1 MRALLGVEW
10 NFSFVADSKTLL
22 PWLMGAAIGA
32 GGIFQG
38 LHWRSLGEGP
48 AGQEDRLKILLDE
61 NAILKRENESL
72 RSLAQGGGEVAV
84 PAEAIARVEKEF
96 GLKFISSPVVHR
108 IASEELR
115 DRVAAAIESRFG
127 PSGIDDRKEAY
138 QWIGWLGPDD
148 DLLSQ
153 LTVVRTTGARGWFD
167 DVTGEA
173 WITDRFDDEAIPDQA
188 AMLRLISRILLHQHF
203 PPAAAYPGDDAARAR
218 EALHQGAAAGVE
230 SRFLAIN
237 ALKGGFMSMRSNV
250 GVEQL
255 FASLP
260 PFIQGLTTFPVVEG
274 KGYAD
279 SLHVQGGE
287 KLLAAL
293 REPPLTTRKILQPE
307 LAEISD
313 KRIEITGLPEE
324 PYLNESAGQLGLRLW
339 LERAGDVGMA
349 HELSSCWVGD
359 RYLLVPDGEASTA
372 VIWEI
377 ELDSAEA
384 AEKFQSVALEIVSAV
399 VGTKETIKLGS
410 VALAPDRRHLVV
422 TRPRGTA
429 VRFINAATKV
439 FAEKF
444 N

>member
-1 MRALLGVEW
+1 
-10 NFSFVADSKTLL
+10 
-22 PWLMGAAIGA
+22 MGAAIGV
-32 GGIFQG
+32 GGILQG

-48 AGQEDRLKILLDE
+48 AGQEDRLKILLEE
-61 NAILKRENESL
+61 NAMLKRENESL
-72 RSLAQGGGEVAV
+72 RSLAQGGGEVSV
-84 PAEAIARVEKEF
+84 PAEGIARVEKEF
-96 GLKFISSPVVHR
+96 GLRFISNPVVHR

-138 QWIGWLGPDD
+138 QWIGWLGAGD

-173 WITDRFDDEAIPDQA
+173 WITDRFEDAAIPDQA

-203 PPAAAYPGDDAARAR
+203 PPPAAYPGDDAARAR

-230 SRFLAIN
+230 ARFLAVN
-237 ALKGGFMSMRSNV
+237 ALKGGFMSMKSNV

-279 SLHVQGGE
+279 TLHVQGGE
-287 KLLAAL
+287 KLLGAL
-293 REPPLTTRKILQPE
+293 REPPLTTRKILQPG
-307 LAEISD
+307 LAENSA

-324 PYLNESAGQLGLRLW
+324 PYLSESAGQLGLRLW

-349 HELSSCWVGD
+349 QEISSCWAGD
-359 RYLLVPDGEASTA
+359 RYVLVPDGEASTA
-372 VIWEI
+372 VLWEI
-377 ELDSAEA
+377 ELESAEA
-384 AEKFQSVALEIVSAV
+384 AEELQSVALELISAAANAS
-399 VGTKETIKLGS
+399 ETAKLGNML
-410 VALAPDRRHLVV
+410 VAEDGRHFIV
-422 TRPRGTA
+422 TRPRPTA
-429 VRFINAATKV
+429 IRFINSATKT

-444 N
+444 K

>member
-1 MRALLGVEW
+1 
-10 NFSFVADSKTLL
+10 VADPKTLL
-22 PWLMGAAIGA
+22 PWLMGAAIGV
-32 GGIFQG
+32 GGILQG

-48 AGQEDRLKILLDE
+48 AGQEDRLKILLEE
-61 NAILKRENESL
+61 NAMLKRENESL
-72 RSLAQGGGEVAV
+72 RSLAQGGGEVSV
-84 PAEAIARVEKEF
+84 PAEGIARVEKEF
-96 GLKFISSPVVHR
+96 GLRFISNPVVHR

-138 QWIGWLGPDD
+138 QWIGWLGAGD

-173 WITDRFDDEAIPDQA
+173 WITDRFEDAAIPDQA

-203 PPAAAYPGDDAARAR
+203 PPPAAYPGDDAARAR
-218 EALHQGAAAGVE
+218 EALHQGAAAGAE
-230 SRFLAIN
+230 ARFLAVN
-237 ALKGGFMSMRSNV
+237 ALKGGFMSMKSNV

-279 SLHVQGGE
+279 TLHVQGGE
-287 KLLAAL
+287 KLLGAL
-293 REPPLTTRKILQPE
+293 REPPLTTRKILQPG
-307 LAEISD
+307 LAEISA

-324 PYLNESAGQLGLRLW
+324 PYLSESAGQLGLRLW

-349 HELSSCWVGD
+349 QELSSCWAGD
-359 RYLLVPDGEASTA
+359 RYVLVPDGEASTA
-372 VIWEI
+372 VLWEI
-377 ELDSAEA
+377 ELESAEV
-384 AEKFQSVALEIVSAV
+384 AEKLQSVALELISAAANASETAKLGGIVVSAE
-399 VGTKETIKLGS
+399 G
-410 VALAPDRRHLVV
+410 RHFAV
-422 TRPRGTA
+422 TRPRPTA
-429 VRFINAATKV
+429 IRFINSATKT

-444 N
+444 K

>member
-1 MRALLGVEW
+1 
-10 NFSFVADSKTLL
+10 VADPKTLL
-22 PWLMGAAIGA
+22 PWLMGAAIGV
-32 GGIFQG
+32 GGILQG

-48 AGQEDRLKILLDE
+48 AGQEDRLKILLEE
-61 NAILKRENESL
+61 NAMLKRENESL
-72 RSLAQGGGEVAV
+72 RSLAQGGGEVSV
-84 PAEAIARVEKEF
+84 PAEGIARVEKEF
-96 GLKFISSPVVHR
+96 GLRFISNPVVHR

-138 QWIGWLGPDD
+138 QWIGWLGAGD

-173 WITDRFDDEAIPDQA
+173 WITDRFEDAAIPDQA

-203 PPAAAYPGDDAARAR
+203 PPPAAYPGDDAARAR

-230 SRFLAIN
+230 ARFLAVN
-237 ALKGGFMSMRSNV
+237 ALKGGFMSMKSNV

-279 SLHVQGGE
+279 TLHVQGGE
-287 KLLAAL
+287 KLLGAL
-293 REPPLTTRKILQPE
+293 REPPFTTRKILQPG
-307 LAEISD
+307 LAENSA

-324 PYLNESAGQLGLRLW
+324 PYLSESAGQLGLRLW

-349 HELSSCWVGD
+349 QEISSCWAGD
-359 RYLLVPDGEASTA
+359 RYVLVPDGEASTA
-372 VIWEI
+372 VLWEI
-377 ELDSAEA
+377 ELESAEA
-384 AEKFQSVALEIVSAV
+384 AEELQSVALELISAAANASETAKLGGIVVSAE
-399 VGTKETIKLGS
+399 G
-410 VALAPDRRHLVV
+410 RHFAV
-422 TRPRGTA
+422 TRPRPTA
-429 VRFINAATKV
+429 IRFINSATKT

-444 N
+444 K

>member
-1 MRALLGVEW
+1 
-10 NFSFVADSKTLL
+10 
-22 PWLMGAAIGA
+22 MGAAIGV
-32 GGIFQG
+32 GGILQG

-48 AGQEDRLKILLDE
+48 AGQEDRLKILLEE
-61 NAILKRENESL
+61 NAMLKRENESL
-72 RSLAQGGGEVAV
+72 RSLAQGGGEVSV
-84 PAEAIARVEKEF
+84 PAEGIARVEKEF
-96 GLKFISSPVVHR
+96 GLRFISNPVVHR

-138 QWIGWLGPDD
+138 QWIGWLGAGD

-173 WITDRFDDEAIPDQA
+173 WITDRFEDAAIPDQA

-203 PPAAAYPGDDAARAR
+203 PPPAAYPGDDAARAR

-230 SRFLAIN
+230 ARFLAVN
-237 ALKGGFMSMRSNV
+237 ALKGGFMSMKSNV

-279 SLHVQGGE
+279 TLHVQGGE
-287 KLLAAL
+287 KLLGAL
-293 REPPLTTRKILQPE
+293 REPPFTTRKILQPG
-307 LAEISD
+307 LAEISA

-324 PYLNESAGQLGLRLW
+324 PYLSESAGQLGLRLW

-349 HELSSCWVGD
+349 QEISSCWAGD
-359 RYLLVPDGEASTA
+359 RYVLVPDGEASTA
-372 VIWEI
+372 VLWEI
-377 ELDSAEA
+377 ELESAEA
-384 AEKFQSVALEIVSAV
+384 AEELQSVALELISAAANASETAKLGDVLVSAD
-399 VGTKETIKLGS
+399 G
-410 VALAPDRRHLVV
+410 RHFIV
-422 TRPRGTA
+422 TRPRPTA
-429 VRFINAATKV
+429 IRFINSATHT

-444 N
+444 K

>member
-1 MRALLGVEW
+1 
-10 NFSFVADSKTLL
+10 VADPKTLL
-22 PWLMGAAIGA
+22 PWLMGAAIGV
-32 GGIFQG
+32 GGILQG

-48 AGQEDRLKILLDE
+48 AGQEDRLKILLEE
-61 NAILKRENESL
+61 NAMLKRENESL
-72 RSLAQGGGEVAV
+72 RSLAQGGGEVSV
-84 PAEAIARVEKEF
+84 PAEGIARVEKEF
-96 GLKFISSPVVHR
+96 GLRFISNPVVHR

-138 QWIGWLGPDD
+138 QWIGWLGAGD

-173 WITDRFDDEAIPDQA
+173 WITDRFEDAAIPDQA

-203 PPAAAYPGDDAARAR
+203 PPPAAYPGDDAARAR

-230 SRFLAIN
+230 ARFLAVN
-237 ALKGGFMSMRSNV
+237 ALKGGFMSMKSNV

-279 SLHVQGGE
+279 TLHVQGGE
-287 KLLAAL
+287 KLLGAL
-293 REPPLTTRKILQPE
+293 REPPFTTRKILQPG
-307 LAEISD
+307 LAEISA

-324 PYLNESAGQLGLRLW
+324 PYLSESAGQLGLRLW

-349 HELSSCWVGD
+349 QEISSCWAGD
-359 RYLLVPDGEASTA
+359 RYVLVPDGEASTA
-372 VIWEI
+372 VLWEI
-377 ELDSAEA
+377 ELESAEA
-384 AEKFQSVALEIVSAV
+384 AEELQSVALELISGSANASETAKLGGIVVSAE
-399 VGTKETIKLGS
+399 G
-410 VALAPDRRHLVV
+410 RHFAV
-422 TRPRGTA
+422 TRPRPTA
-429 VRFINAATKV
+429 IRFINSATKT

-444 N
+444 K

>member
-1 MRALLGVEW
+1 
-10 NFSFVADSKTLL
+10 
-22 PWLMGAAIGA
+22 MGAAIGV
-32 GGIFQG
+32 GGILQG

-48 AGQEDRLKILLDE
+48 AGQEDRLKILLEE
-61 NAILKRENESL
+61 NAMLKRENESL

-96 GLKFISSPVVHR
+96 GLRFISNPVVHR

-138 QWIGWLGPDD
+138 QWIGWLAAND

-173 WITDRFDDEAIPDQA
+173 WITDRFEEGAIPDQA

-203 PPAAAYPGDDAARAR
+203 PPPAAYPGDDAARAR

-230 SRFLAIN
+230 ARFLAVN
-237 ALKGGFMSMRSNV
+237 ALKGGFMSMKSNV

-260 PFIQGLTTFPVVEG
+260 SFIQGLTTFPVVEG

-279 SLHVQGGE
+279 SLHVQGSD

-293 REPPLTTRKILQPE
+293 REPPLTTRKILQPG
-307 LAEISD
+307 ADDISV
-313 KRIEITGLPEE
+313 KRIEFAGLPEE
-324 PYLNESAGQLGLRLW
+324 PYLSESAGQLGLRLW

-349 HELSSCWVGD
+349 HELSSCWAGD
-359 RYLLVPDGEASTA
+359 NYVLVPDGEASTA
-372 VIWEI
+372 VMWEI
-377 ELDSAEA
+377 ELDSVEA
-384 AEKFQSVALEIVSAV
+384 VAKLQAVALELVEAAA
-399 VGTKETIKLGS
+399 GTSEPAKLGGI
-410 VALAPDRRHLVV
+410 VATSDKRHLVV
-422 TRPRGTA
+422 TRPRPMA
-429 VRFINAATKV
+429 IRFINAATQG

-444 N
+444 K

>member
-1 MRALLGVEW
+1 
-10 NFSFVADSKTLL
+10 VADPKTLL
-22 PWLMGAAIGA
+22 PWLMGAAIGV
-32 GGIFQG
+32 GGILQG

-48 AGQEDRLKILLDE
+48 AGQEDRLKILLEE
-61 NAILKRENESL
+61 NAMLKRENESL
-72 RSLAQGGGEVAV
+72 RSLAQGGGEVSV
-84 PAEAIARVEKEF
+84 PAEGIARVEKEF
-96 GLKFISSPVVHR
+96 GLRFISNPVVHR

-138 QWIGWLGPDD
+138 QWIGWLGAGD

-173 WITDRFDDEAIPDQA
+173 WITDRFEDAAIPDQA

-203 PPAAAYPGDDAARAR
+203 PPPAAYPGDDAARAR

-230 SRFLAIN
+230 ARFLAVN
-237 ALKGGFMSMRSNV
+237 ALKGGFMSMKSNV

-279 SLHVQGGE
+279 TLHVQGGE
-287 KLLAAL
+287 KLLGAL
-293 REPPLTTRKILQPE
+293 REPPLTTRKILQPG
-307 LAEISD
+307 LAENSA

-324 PYLNESAGQLGLRLW
+324 PYLSESAGQLGLRLW

-349 HELSSCWVGD
+349 QEISSCWAGD
-359 RYLLVPDGEASTA
+359 RYVLVPDGEASTA
-372 VIWEI
+372 VLWEI
-377 ELDSAEA
+377 ELESAEA
-384 AEKFQSVALEIVSAV
+384 AEELQSVALELISAAANAS
-399 VGTKETIKLGS
+399 ETAKLGNML
-410 VALAPDRRHLVV
+410 VAEDGRHFIV
-422 TRPRGTA
+422 TRPRPTA
-429 VRFINAATKV
+429 IRFINSATKT

-444 N
+444 K

>member
-1 MRALLGVEW
+1 
-10 NFSFVADSKTLL
+10 
-22 PWLMGAAIGA
+22 
-32 GGIFQG
+32 
-38 LHWRSLGEGP
+38 
-48 AGQEDRLKILLDE
+48 LKILLEE
-61 NAILKRENESL
+61 NAMLKRENESL
-72 RSLAQGGGEVAV
+72 RSLAQGGGEVSV
-84 PAEAIARVEKEF
+84 PAEGIARVEKEF
-96 GLKFISSPVVHR
+96 GLRFISNPVVHR

-138 QWIGWLGPDD
+138 QWIGWLGAGD

-173 WITDRFDDEAIPDQA
+173 WITDRFEDAAIPDQA

-203 PPAAAYPGDDAARAR
+203 PPPAAYPGDDAARAR
-218 EALHQGAAAGVE
+218 EALHQGAAAGAE
-230 SRFLAIN
+230 ARFLAVN
-237 ALKGGFMSMRSNV
+237 ALKGGFMSMKSNV

-279 SLHVQGGE
+279 TLHVQGGE
-287 KLLAAL
+287 KLLGAL
-293 REPPLTTRKILQPE
+293 REPPLTTRKILQPG
-307 LAEISD
+307 LAEISA

-324 PYLNESAGQLGLRLW
+324 PYLSESAGQLGLRLW

-349 HELSSCWVGD
+349 QELSSCWAGD
-359 RYLLVPDGEASTA
+359 RYVLVPDGEASTA
-372 VIWEI
+372 VLWEI
-377 ELDSAEA
+377 ELESAEV
-384 AEKFQSVALEIVSAV
+384 AEKLQSVALELISAAANASETAKLGGIVVSAE
-399 VGTKETIKLGS
+399 G
-410 VALAPDRRHLVV
+410 RHFAV
-422 TRPRGTA
+422 TRPRPTA
-429 VRFINAATKV
+429 IRFINSATKT

-444 N
+444 K

>member
-1 MRALLGVEW
+1 
-10 NFSFVADSKTLL
+10 
-22 PWLMGAAIGA
+22 MGAAIGV
-32 GGIFQG
+32 GGILQG

-48 AGQEDRLKILLDE
+48 AGQGDRLKILLDE
-61 NAILKRENESL
+61 NELLKRENESL

-84 PAEAIARVEKEF
+84 SVEAIARVEKEF
-96 GLKFISSPVVHR
+96 GLRFISNPVVHR

-138 QWIGWLGPDD
+138 QWIGWLGSGD

-173 WITDRFDDEAIPDQA
+173 WITDRFEDAAIPDQA

-203 PPAAAYPGDDAARAR
+203 PPTAAYPGDDAARAR

-230 SRFLAIN
+230 ARFLAVN

-255 FASLP
+255 FASMP

-293 REPPLTTRKILQPE
+293 REPPLTTRKILQPG
-307 LAEISD
+307 LVEISA

-324 PYLNESAGQLGLRLW
+324 PYLSESAGQLGLRLW

-349 HELSSCWVGD
+349 HELSSCWAVD
-359 RYLLVPDGEASTA
+359 RYVLVPDGEASTA
-372 VIWEI
+372 VLWEI

-384 AEKFQSVALEIVSAV
+384 AEKLQSVALELISAAANASEATKPGGV
-399 VGTKETIKLGS
+399 VISEDK
-410 VALAPDRRHLVV
+410 RHLVV
-422 TRPRGTA
+422 SRPRATA
-429 VRFINAATKV
+429 IRFINSATKT

-444 N
+444 K

>member
-1 MRALLGVEW
+1 
-10 NFSFVADSKTLL
+10 VADPKILL
-22 PWLMGAAIGA
+22 PWLMGAAIGV
-32 GGIFQG
+32 GGILQG

-48 AGQEDRLKILLDE
+48 AGQEDRLKILLEE
-61 NAILKRENESL
+61 NAMLKRENESL
-72 RSLAQGGGEVAV
+72 RSLAQGGGEVSV

-96 GLKFISSPVVHR
+96 GLRFISNPVVHR

-138 QWIGWLGPDD
+138 QWIGWLGADD

-173 WITDRFDDEAIPDQA
+173 WITDRFEDAAIPDQA

-203 PPAAAYPGDDAARAR
+203 PPPAAYPGDDAARAR

-230 SRFLAIN
+230 ARFLAVN
-237 ALKGGFMSMRSNV
+237 ALKGGFMSMKSNV

-279 SLHVQGGE
+279 TLHVQGGE

-293 REPPLTTRKILQPE
+293 REPPLTTRKILQPG
-307 LAEISD
+307 LAEISA

-324 PYLNESAGQLGLRLW
+324 PYLSESAGQLGLRLW

-349 HELSSCWVGD
+349 QELSSCWAGD
-359 RYLLVPDGEASTA
+359 RYVLVPDGEASTA
-372 VIWEI
+372 VLWEI
-377 ELDSAEA
+377 ELESAEA
-384 AEKFQSVALEIVSAV
+384 AEKLQSVALELISAAANASETAKLGGIVVSAE
-399 VGTKETIKLGS
+399 G
-410 VALAPDRRHLVV
+410 RHFAV
-422 TRPRGTA
+422 TRPRPTA
-429 VRFINAATKV
+429 IRFINSATKT

-444 N
+444 K

>member
-1 MRALLGVEW
+1 M
-10 NFSFVADSKTLL
+10 
-22 PWLMGAAIGA
+22 
-32 GGIFQG
+32 
-38 LHWRSLGEGP
+38 
-48 AGQEDRLKILLDE
+48 KILLDE
-61 NAILKRENESL
+61 NELLKRENESL

-84 PAEAIARVEKEF
+84 PAEAIARVEKEL
-96 GLKFISSPVVHR
+96 GLRFISNPVVHR

-127 PSGIDDRKEAY
+127 PSGIDDRQEAY
-138 QWIGWLGPDD
+138 RWIGWLGTDD

-153 LTVVRTTGARGWFD
+153 LTVVRTAGARGWFD

-173 WITDRFDDEAIPDQA
+173 WITDRFEDGAIPDQA

-203 PPAAAYPGDDAARAR
+203 PPTAAYPGDDAARAR

-230 SRFLAIN
+230 ARFLAGC
-237 ALKGGFMSMRSNV
+237 ALKGGFMSMRSDV

-260 PFIQGLTTFPVVEG
+260 PFVQGLTTFPVVEG

-293 REPPLTTRKILQPE
+293 REPPSTTRKILQPE
-307 LAEISD
+307 LAEISA

-324 PYLNESAGQLGLRLW
+324 PYLSESAGQLGLRLW

-349 HELSSCWVGD
+349 HELSSRWAGD
-359 RYLLVPDGEASTA
+359 RYALVPDGEASTA
-372 VIWEI
+372 VLWEI
-377 ELDSAEA
+377 ELESADV
-384 AEKFQSVALEIVSAV
+384 AEKFQSVALQLISASANASAAA
-399 VGTKETIKLGS
+399 KLGGVVTS
-410 VALAPDRRHLVV
+410 EDKRHLVV
-422 TRPRGTA
+422 TRPRPTA
-429 VRFINAATKV
+429 IRFINAATKS

-444 N
+444 K

>member
-1 MRALLGVEW
+1 
-10 NFSFVADSKTLL
+10 
-22 PWLMGAAIGA
+22 MGAAIGV
-32 GGIFQG
+32 GGILQG

-48 AGQEDRLKILLDE
+48 AGQEDRLKILLEE
-61 NAILKRENESL
+61 NAMLKRENESL
-72 RSLAQGGGEVAV
+72 RSLAQGGGEVSV
-84 PAEAIARVEKEF
+84 PAEGIARVEKEF
-96 GLKFISSPVVHR
+96 GLRFISNPVVHR

-138 QWIGWLGPDD
+138 QWIGWLGAGD

-173 WITDRFDDEAIPDQA
+173 WITDRFEDAAIPDQA

-203 PPAAAYPGDDAARAR
+203 PPPAAYPGDDAARAR

-230 SRFLAIN
+230 ARFLAVN
-237 ALKGGFMSMRSNV
+237 ALKGGFMSMKSNV

-287 KLLAAL
+287 KLLGAL
-293 REPPLTTRKILQPE
+293 REPPFTTRKILQPG
-307 LAEISD
+307 LAEISA

-324 PYLNESAGQLGLRLW
+324 PYLSESAGQLGLRLW

-349 HELSSCWVGD
+349 QELSSCWAGD
-359 RYLLVPDGEASTA
+359 RYVLVPDGEASTA
-372 VIWEI
+372 VLWEI
-377 ELDSAEA
+377 ELEFAEA
-384 AEKFQSVALEIVSAV
+384 AEELQSVALELISAAANASETAKLGGIVVSAE
-399 VGTKETIKLGS
+399 G
-410 VALAPDRRHLVV
+410 RHFAV
-422 TRPRGTA
+422 TRPRPTA
-429 VRFINAATKV
+429 IRFINSATKT

-444 N
+444 K